1 VPLSK
6 TDFFQDHPS
15 EDLRSERNTLTVG
28 MSHAILSLVF
38 EAPHSRF
45 EDRLPAP
52 PMTLRPDF
60 KFVLFF
66 WLMLMVDAGWT
77 QGPAFFG
84 GGQSARYEEAAGY
97 FHYLWPCMVST
108 DGNQVRGRGTGV
120 DATPALCWPIRA
132 SRISTVDGR
141 AERSPV
147 VEGILMVSAAQV
159 RFTPGNPKDVEYKSE
174 SPIAN
179 VLFRHDGGKAFAT
192 LSMAG
197 TVYQFAFD
205 NFCVEC
211 VQGTPPLDPA
221 KGAQLDAEYSEVADS
236 LKQFEV
242 VHKRIVAMAAN
253 VLLRVRPGDQPTTDD
268 PPAAM
273 GLYSKLNRGLAE
285 ACPEPAKTCL
295 RSYEAYQ
302 TCEAG
307 AGKNCGVAPTC
318 SAVCA
323 VTPQVLQGLGA
334 GLCQSPR
341 QDSATLIPDW
351 TDVLKKEDAE
361 RKANSQAHAWA
372 SKGGASAGGCS
383 VLSEY
388 RLAESKYA
396 VEKGM
401 RPSTP

>member
-1 VPLSK
+1 MPL
-6 TDFFQDHPS
+6 
-15 EDLRSERNTLTVG
+15 
-28 MSHAILSLVF
+28 
-38 EAPHSRF
+38 
-45 EDRLPAP
+45 RL
-52 PMTLRPDF
+52 DF
-60 KFVLFF
+60 KLVLIF
-66 WLMLMVDAGWT
+66 WLMLLVDAGWT
-77 QGPAFFG
+77 QGPAFLG

-97 FHYLWPCMVST
+97 FHYLWPCKVAA
-108 DGNQVRGRGTGV
+108 DGSQVRGPGTGV

-132 SRISTVDGR
+132 SRVRMVDGKV
-141 AERSPV
+141 ERSPV
-147 VEGILMVSAAQV
+147 VEGILIVSAAQV
-159 RFTPGNPKDVEYKSE
+159 HFSPGNAKDAEYKAK

-179 VLFRHDGGKAFAT
+179 VLFRHDGGKLFAT

-211 VQGTPPLDPA
+211 VQGSPPLDPA
-221 KGAQLDAEYSEVADS
+221 KGAQLDAEYSELADS

-242 VHKRIVAMAAN
+242 VHKRISDVAAL

-268 PPAAM
+268 PPEAM

-307 AGKNCGVAPTC
+307 AAKDCGVVPTC

-323 VTPQVLQGLGA
+323 VTPQVLQELGA

-361 RKANSQAHAWA
+361 RKMNPQAHVWGP
-372 SKGGASAGGCS
+372 KGSANADGCS

-388 RLAESKYA
+388 RLAQSKYGA
-396 VEKGM
+396 EKGM
-401 RPSTP
+401 RPGPH